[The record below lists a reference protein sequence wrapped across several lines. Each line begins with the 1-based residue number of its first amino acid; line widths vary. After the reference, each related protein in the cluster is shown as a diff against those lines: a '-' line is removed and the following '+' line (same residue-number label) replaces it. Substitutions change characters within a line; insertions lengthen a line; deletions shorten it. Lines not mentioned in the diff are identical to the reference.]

1 MTEETRN
8 FCLNPGSGSAGSY
21 LRLPVAPRSNTRL
34 RFGFP
39 GSPGRALQPRDVV
52 QWVGRLLAE
61 GKTVAMADVAGPGD
75 PLAEPGPALETLRL
89 MRAAHPQ
96 VGLTLTTVGL
106 NGAAQAEVLAELGLS
121 HVSVLVDAVDPAVAA
136 VLYAWIRPGQRTLA
150 LDEAAALL
158 VRAQAEA
165 IAAFKRA
172 GLFVKVNTTLYPG
185 INDAHMED
193 IAKAMAALG
202 ADLMA
207 VLPFQPQAAPAA
219 SGCASP
225 GCASGCGQSGCLPQ
239 DEPEAAPAR
248 PGAAALAKAAE
259 AAARHLPLCAQNILD
274 LERGAASPALDPA
287 AGLPRPSA
295 EQPYVAVASASGLEV
310 DLHLGQAIRFLI
322 YGPRPSDGLASL
334 LGVREAPEPGG
345 GDARWI
351 ALAET
356 LKDCFAVLA
365 SSAGAQPR
373 QVLAAGGITVL
384 TTEADVQS
392 AVDALFGGGK
402 RGKKGGKAS

>member
-8 FCLNPGSGSAGSY
+8 FCLNPGSGSSGSY

-39 GSPGRALQPRDVV
+39 GSPGRALQPKDVV

-136 VLYAWIRPGQRTLA
+136 ALYAWIRPGQRTLA

-165 IAAFKRA
+165 IAAFKKA

-185 INDAHMED
+185 IDDGHVEE
-193 IAKAMAALG
+193 IAKAVAMLG

-207 VLPFQPQAAPAA
+207 VLPFQPPAVPAA
-219 SGCASP
+219 GCASP
-225 GCASGCGQSGCLPQ
+225 ACASGCGQSGCLPQ
-239 DEPEAAPAR
+239 DEPEAGPSR
-248 PGAAALAKAAE
+248 PDAAALARARE
-259 AAARHLPLCAQNILD
+259 AAARHLPLCAQDILD
-274 LERGAASPALDPA
+274 LERAAASPSLDPA
-287 AGLPRPSA
+287 AGLPKASA
-295 EQPYVAVASASGLEV
+295 EQPYVAVASSGGLEV

-322 YGPRPSDGLASL
+322 FGPRPSDGLASL

-345 GDARWI
+345 GEARWT

-373 QVLAAGGITVL
+373 HILAASGITVL
-384 TTEADVQS
+384 TTEADVQG

-402 RGKKGGKAS
+402 RGRRGGKS

>member
-8 FCLNPGSGSAGSY
+8 FCLNPGAGSAGSY

-39 GSPGRALQPRDVV
+39 GSPGRALQPKDVV

-136 VLYAWIRPGQRTLA
+136 ALYAWIRPGQRTLA
-150 LDEAAALL
+150 LDAAAALL

-165 IAAFKRA
+165 IAAFKKA

-185 INDAHMED
+185 LNDGHVED
-193 IAKAMAALG
+193 IAKAMAMLG

-219 SGCASP
+219 A

-239 DEPEAAPAR
+239 DEPEPGPAR
-248 PGAAALAKAAE
+248 PDAAALARACE
-259 AAARHLPLCAQNILD
+259 TAARHLPLCARDILD
-274 LERGAASPALDPA
+274 LERAAASPSLDPA

-295 EQPYVAVASASGLEV
+295 GQPYVAVASSGGLEV

-322 YGPRPSDGLASL
+322 FGPRPSDGLASL

-345 GDARWI
+345 GDARWTT
-351 ALAET
+351 LAET

-373 QVLAAGGITVL
+373 QILAAGGITVL
-384 TTEADVQS
+384 TTEADVQG

-402 RGKKGGKAS
+402 RGKKGGTAS